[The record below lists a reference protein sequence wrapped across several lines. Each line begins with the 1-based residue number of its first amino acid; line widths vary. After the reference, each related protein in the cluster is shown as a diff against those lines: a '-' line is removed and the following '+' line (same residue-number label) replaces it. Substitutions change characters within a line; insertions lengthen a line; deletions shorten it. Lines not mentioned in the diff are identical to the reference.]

1 VKAAQGR
8 AEDMHRMKDE
18 WGVACQTV
26 CGELE
31 VDEGVG
37 GGGR

>member
-8 AEDMHRMKDE
+8 AEDMHRMEDE

-26 CGELE
+26 CGESE
-31 VDEGVG
+31 VGEGAG
-37 GGGR
+37 GGER